1 MEYLREARFPFL
13 KESVRVAE
21 KNDVDLIVLTSSASY
36 EAARARGL
44 ERVKDALKSSEVSYI
59 PLTGASDFNRLTEV
73 LSYPYARLLV
83 SEINDRFLTR
93 RYTLGEA
100 VRMNNLLS
108 KKEMSR
114 EDVLVVSKELGVNAA
129 DTDGELKMH
138 FADYIKLTA
147 RIKSQDWKLVN
158 KELNNGYVTLPED
171 RFFRVLQNALHDKL
185 ENELPLNVPEE
196 IKGHLRK
203 DVEHLTLI
211 LEEAKRKFSPTG
223 GGDVKLELFPPCMR
237 AMLAGVQ
244 NGVNLSH
251 SGRFALVSFLH
262 ALGMNSEQIL
272 ALFSQ
277 SPDFDASKS
286 LYQIRH
292 ITGELSGGQEYTP
305 PECSTMKSYGICFD
319 PDALCNSGKMNHPL
333 NYYRIKANPRPSSAP
348 PKT

>member
-1 MEYLREARFPFL
+1 MEYLREARFPFP
-13 KESVRVAE
+13 KESVRVPE

-44 ERVKDALKSSEVSYI
+44 ERVKDALRSSEVSYI
-59 PLTGASDFNRLTEV
+59 PLTGTSDFNRLTEV

-100 VRMNNLLS
+100 VRMKNLLGD
-108 KKEMSR
+108 KELQKA
-114 EDVLVVSKELGVNAA
+114 DVLTVSKELGVKAA
-129 DTDGELKMH
+129 DSDGELRMH
-138 FADYIKLTA
+138 FADYIRFTA

-158 KELNNGYVTLPED
+158 RELNNGYVTLPAD
-171 RFFRVLQNALHDKL
+171 RFHRVLQNALHDKL
-185 ENELPLNVPEE
+185 EDELPLNVPDDVKRY
-196 IKGHLRK
+196 IRK
-203 DVEHLTLI
+203 DVEHLTVI
-211 LEEAKRKFSPTG
+211 LEDAKKKFSPTG
-223 GGDVKLELFPPCMR
+223 GGDVKLEFFPPCMR
-237 AMLAGVQ
+237 TMLASVQ

-305 PECSTMKSYGICFD
+305 PECSTMKSYSICFD
-319 PDALCNSGKMNHPL
+319 PDALCGSEKLNHPL
-333 NYYRIKANPRPSSAP
+333 TYYRIKANPRTPAA
-348 PKT
+348 KD